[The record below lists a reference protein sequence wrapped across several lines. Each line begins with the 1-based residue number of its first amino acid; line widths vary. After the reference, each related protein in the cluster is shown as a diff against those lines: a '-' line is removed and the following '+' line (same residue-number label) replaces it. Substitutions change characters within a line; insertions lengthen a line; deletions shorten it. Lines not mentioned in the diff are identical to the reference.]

1 MKSYN
6 SILERIFEAEDSNR
20 VKLIQNTKDEIQRL
34 KQRRIHIQDEYMD
47 GKISSLDYQELKMSL
62 DTKVFE
68 KERTL
73 KDMNEEHSPY
83 KEYLNKHV
91 PALEDLTSLYQK
103 VDGKTKKQILSC
115 IFSEKVHF
123 ENGKAAT
130 PKYTPPIEVL
140 INARGVL
147 EGSKNKKEVYKD
159 LLCTLA
165 PLSVLEPIIS

>member
-1 MKSYN
+1 MQKQNPYS
-6 SILERIFEAEDSNR
+6 
-20 VKLIQNTKDEIQRL
+20 LIDEIQRL
-34 KQRRIHIQDEYMD
+34 KLRRIHIQDEYMD
-47 GKISSLDYQELKMSL
+47 GKISSLDYQELKMGL

-68 KERTL
+68 KERSL
-73 KDMNEEHSPY
+73 KEMNEEHSPY

-147 EGSKNKKEVYKD
+147 EGSKNNKEVYKD

-165 PLSVLEPIIS
+165 PSPGLEPGTP

>member
-1 MKSYN
+1 
-6 SILERIFEAEDSNR
+6 
-20 VKLIQNTKDEIQRL
+20 
-34 KQRRIHIQDEYMD
+34 
-47 GKISSLDYQELKMSL
+47 
-62 DTKVFE
+62 
-68 KERTL
+68 
-73 KDMNEEHSPY
+73 MNEEHSPY

-140 INARGVL
+140 INTRRVL

-165 PLSVLEPIIS
+165 PPAGLAARRFRTVKNERDGSLKPAHRCR